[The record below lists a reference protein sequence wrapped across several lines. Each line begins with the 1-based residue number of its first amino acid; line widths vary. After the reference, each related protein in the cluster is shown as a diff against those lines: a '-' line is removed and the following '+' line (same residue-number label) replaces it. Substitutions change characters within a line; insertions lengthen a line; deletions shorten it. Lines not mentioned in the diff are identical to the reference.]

1 MNRPIWSHWPRAIGS
16 SNCLHQA
23 MINLLGVHVGLH
35 LERQELRHSV
45 LVRVRLL
52 LEELLM
58 LVFKVLVVVV
68 RVAGQVDAVNLLPA
82 LPRLLVKDLLD
93 FGTPVEVLS

>member
-1 MNRPIWSHWPRAIGS
+1 
-16 SNCLHQA
+16 
-23 MINLLGVHVGLH
+23 
-35 LERQELRHSV
+35 
-45 LVRVRLL
+45 
-52 LEELLM
+52 M

-68 RVAGQVDAVNLLPA
+68 MVAGQVDAVNLLPA